1 GQFRARIVDD
11 FIRRTDL
18 PADTGNLALEGSDG
32 LGDGGEDRKA
42 ASYAAHTGAG
52 GVHRGEERRE
62 VYELER
68 FENTAFY
75 CERDEQRVEILRST
89 ERDLAVAKEAN
100 GFRRGR
106 ERAGDG
112 SRVDERLE
120 LRQTRRPGRR
130 LSKAPDGF
138 DDPVVFERPQ
148 GTGVHE
154 PTHSNELRRL
164 KRMTLTAGARQTR

>member
-1 GQFRARIVDD
+1 MAARIEK
-11 FIRRTDL
+11 L
-18 PADTGNLALEGSDG
+18 
-32 LGDGGEDRKA
+32 
-42 ASYAAHTGAG
+42 ASYATHAGAG

-62 VYELER
+62 VYELEG

-75 CERDEQRVEILRST
+75 CERDQQRVEILGST

-100 GFRRGR
+100 GFRRCR
-106 ERAGDG
+106 ERAGDR

-120 LRQTRRPGRR
+120 LRQTRRPRRR
-130 LSKAPDGF
+130 LGEAPDGF

-154 PTHSNELRRL
+154 PTHSHELRRL
-164 KRMTLTAGARQTR
+164 KRMTLTAGARQTRQGNRKV